1 MKRRAVKI
9 TVFILIAVIIVAVAL
24 FSALRW
30 LYPKHYSPL
39 VEKYADEYG
48 IDSTLVYA
56 IIKCESNFNENALS
70 SAGAHGLM
78 QITEATYEWALT
90 RQNDK
95 QAGAVSLFDPELNI
109 RYGCAIYS
117 ILENE
122 FLDPSVA
129 LAAYNAGRGRV
140 LSWLSSNAYSDDA
153 KTLHTIPFKETDGY
167 VKKVLK
173 TQQIYNLIY

>member
-1 MKRRAVKI
+1 
-9 TVFILIAVIIVAVAL
+9 
-24 FSALRW
+24 
-30 LYPKHYSPL
+30 
-39 VEKYADEYG
+39 
-48 IDSTLVYA
+48 
-56 IIKCESNFNENALS
+56 
-70 SAGAHGLM
+70 M

-140 LSWLSSNAYSDDA
+140 LSWLSSSAYSDDA

>member
-1 MKRRAVKI
+1 MKRRAIKTTI
-9 TVFILIAVIIVAVAL
+9 FILVAVIIVAVAL

-39 VEKYADEYG
+39 VEEYADKYG
-48 IDSTLVYA
+48 IDPDLVYA
-56 IIKCESNFNENALS
+56 IIKCESNFNETALS
-70 SAGAHGLM
+70 GAGAHGLM
-78 QITEATYEWALT
+78 QITESTYEWALT
-90 RQNDK
+90 RENEK
-95 QAGAVSLFDPELNI
+95 QAGAVSLFDPEVNI

-122 FLDPSVA
+122 FSEPSVA

-140 LSWLSSNAYSDDA
+140 ISWLSSDAYSDDGR
-153 KTLHTIPFKETDGY
+153 TLHTIPFAETDGY